1 MSRARYA
8 TKAAIARARAAA
20 EACGIVPGGIRLAP
34 DGSVTIL
41 PVPTKPRDDFAE
53 WEASLQ

>member
-8 TKAAIARARAAA
+8 TKAAIKRATEAAR
-20 EACGIVPGGIRLAP
+20 ACGIVPGGVRLAP

-41 PVPTKPRDDFAE
+41 PAPAKPRDDFAE